1 MGVLRQQWSWVV
13 YALYMCHCTLGLTTL
28 LPAYLASPLCSPP
41 SPLLSLPHPSQSP
54 LTLTLPPSSLTV
66 TPHPLC
72 MTWSRSTC
80 SSTNPTQRCTGRRA
94 MHCTTWQ
101 RGARGRVSA
110 IWPTASQHGSSMP
123 APPLLCNTTRK
134 VWPLFDTSTL
144 VSMSGRHSSPT
155 AQLIH
160 TVHLCACVHGLAC
173 LLL

>member
-1 MGVLRQQWSWVV
+1 MSSGRAPAAVELGRLCTVHVSLHTWSH
-13 YALYMCHCTLGLTTL
+13 YTAPCLFGLAT
-28 LPAYLASPLCSPP
+28 LCS
-41 SPLLSLPHPSQSP
+41 SL
-54 LTLTLPPSSLTV
+54 TFTLPPSPLTV

-80 SSTNPTQRCTGRRA
+80 SSTNQTQRCTGRRA

-101 RGARGRVSA
+101 RGAQGRVSA
-110 IWPTASQHGSSMP
+110 KWPTASQHGSSRP

-160 TVHLCACVHGLAC
+160 TVHLCACVYGLAC